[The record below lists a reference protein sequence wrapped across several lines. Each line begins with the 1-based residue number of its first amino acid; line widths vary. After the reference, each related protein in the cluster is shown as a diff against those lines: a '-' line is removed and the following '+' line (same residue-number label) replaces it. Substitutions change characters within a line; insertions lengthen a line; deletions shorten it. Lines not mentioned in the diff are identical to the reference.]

1 MNKNPTKSKAFL
13 HIMVNNT
20 HKLFNTMRNSTQ
32 TMLTGMK
39 ISVLST
45 KQQTEDGMVIVIII
59 LK

>member
-1 MNKNPTKSKAFL
+1 MT
-13 HIMVNNT
+13 NNT

-59 LK
+59 